1 MVDVYRYPRDLRWLG
16 LGPGVRIYPAGPGVE
31 WIETLVTLV
40 RQETGFGFR
49 IVGGTEEGS
58 QVGSM
63 VRRELFSAVAVGGC
77 CAVIG
82 DGIVQCFLFAL
93 RLQMCVCK
101 WVVDVKKLGNL
112 KVHFRNGMLLYVVL
126 KIIKKINCSYRNSK

>member
-1 MVDVYRYPRDLRWLG
+1 VIDVCRYPRDLRWLG

-58 QVGSM
+58 QVRSM
-63 VRRELFSAVAVGGC
+63 VRKELFSAVGSRWLMCHHWRWYNPVFF
-77 CAVIG
+77 VLF
-82 DGIVQCFLFAL
+82 GIPNVF
-93 RLQMCVCK
+93 V
-101 WVVDVKKLGNL
+101 
-112 KVHFRNGMLLYVVL
+112 
-126 KIIKKINCSYRNSK
+126 

>member
-1 MVDVYRYPRDLRWLG
+1 MYVFVLCKLASSCDCLDSGYSYFVIDVCRYPRDLRWLG

-58 QVGSM
+58 QVRSM
-63 VRRELFSAVAVGGC
+63 VRKELLVLWVVGG
-77 CAVIG
+77 
-82 DGIVQCFLFAL
+82 
-93 RLQMCVCK
+93 
-101 WVVDVKKLGNL
+101 
-112 KVHFRNGMLLYVVL
+112 
-126 KIIKKINCSYRNSK
+126 